1 MRREWIFVVV
11 VAAAMLTVAC
21 TGITLPNIK
30 RVEVGET
37 QSKDIRV
44 PAPDGGAEQTLE
56 IAMGAGS
63 LVVAPGAD
71 DALVDGT
78 VQYNITEI
86 EPEVWTSEGQVQ
98 IKQGKPD
105 GIPSFDEGLVNKWDL
120 QLGSTPMDL
129 TLNVGAASA
138 DIELGGL
145 ALTDLSVSQGASSF
159 DLTFSEANQVEMDAF
174 NIVAGASKMN
184 LSGLANAN
192 AAQVTFKGGA
202 GSYTLRFDGELRRDL
217 EVTVDAGLG
226 QVVIIVPEGVAAEVT
241 FEGAA
246 TDVDAVHEWERTDSG
261 FALPGEGPTI
271 TFQIK
276 MGVGGLELRNK

>member
-1 MRREWIFVVV
+1 M
-11 VAAAMLTVAC
+11 VAC
-21 TGITLPNIK
+21 KGFSLPNIK

-37 QSKDIRV
+37 QSKNIRV
-44 PAPDGGAEQTLE
+44 PAPDGGTEQTLE

-63 LVVAPGAD
+63 LAVASGAD

-78 VQYNITEI
+78 IEYNIAEI
-86 EPEVWTSEGQVQ
+86 EPEVWTSDGQVR
-98 IKQGKPD
+98 IKQGKLD

-120 QLGSTPMDL
+120 RLGNTPMDL

-145 ALTDLSVSQGASSF
+145 VLTDLDVSQGASRF
-159 DLTFSEANQVEMDAF
+159 DLAFSEANQAEMGSFDV
-174 NIVAGASKMN
+174 VAGASKMS

-217 EVTVDAGLG
+217 EVTIEAGLG
-226 QVVIIVPEGVAAEVT
+226 QMVIIVPDGVAAEVT

-261 FALPGEGPTI
+261 FVLPGEGPTI